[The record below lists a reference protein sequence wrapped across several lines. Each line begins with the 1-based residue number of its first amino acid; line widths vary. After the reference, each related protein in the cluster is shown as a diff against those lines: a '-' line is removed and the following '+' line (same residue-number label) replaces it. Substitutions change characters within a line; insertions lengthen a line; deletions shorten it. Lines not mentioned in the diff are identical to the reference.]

1 MRSTS
6 PSRSRGFSLVELLV
20 AVLFTGLLMAGM
32 ATVFK
37 ASLGT
42 FATSSE
48 MLSSSRRNR
57 MSLDM
62 LYDDLNQAGA
72 LPTSLMLYPTVDPT
86 IPPFI
91 IRPNQAYTGTD
102 VTNPLTDELCF
113 YYDEILPFAGTLNKD
128 VDSTAMG
135 TMATGAEVNFRDDQ
149 ASQVQAGMVMISRAN
164 ADFKRVIAG
173 VSGSSTLQLT
183 FAGASEEVATPGAFS
198 MGGNVRLLSG
208 TEVLVVRPKRYA
220 RYTIQARNLDPE
232 NPGVGIP
239 CLVREEVEYGR
250 PFDAAEPSYS
260 TALITENVTKFKVYL
275 SADGGRTWAGTGD
288 PGPASWDEIAAGL
301 NAQLAAVGRP
311 GYTNVSS
318 GSFWF
323 REIPVVVRVDVTTR
337 TVRQRTEYSANP
349 AAGTPAYKEQTQSLV
364 LVPRHFGL
372 PYGQTLTGA

>member
-149 ASQVQAGMVMISRAN
+149 ASQVQAGMVMISR
-164 ADFKRVIAG
+164 
-173 VSGSSTLQLT
+173 
-183 FAGASEEVATPGAFS
+183 
-198 MGGNVRLLSG
+198 
-208 TEVLVVRPKRYA
+208 
-220 RYTIQARNLDPE
+220 
-232 NPGVGIP
+232 
-239 CLVREEVEYGR
+239 
-250 PFDAAEPSYS
+250 
-260 TALITENVTKFKVYL
+260 
-275 SADGGRTWAGTGD
+275 
-288 PGPASWDEIAAGL
+288 
-301 NAQLAAVGRP
+301 
-311 GYTNVSS
+311 
-318 GSFWF
+318 
-323 REIPVVVRVDVTTR
+323 
-337 TVRQRTEYSANP
+337 
-349 AAGTPAYKEQTQSLV
+349 
-364 LVPRHFGL
+364 
-372 PYGQTLTGA
+372 